1 MFTVCL
7 QNGVQKKIAAGHPW
21 VYRNQI
27 DPQTWQSDGKS
38 DGTLPAPGDLVE
50 VRDFRQRYLGT
61 GFYNPASMLTI
72 RLLVRHH
79 ERIDQDLIQRRV
91 RDAVAY
97 RQYFRRADTDSC
109 RLVFGEADRLPGVI
123 ADQFANTVILQILAL
138 GMEKWLPVIA
148 DTLISEVHP
157 ANLIVQ
163 NEEIIRQKEGLPLY
177 RRVYAGEDPGQVK
190 ILENGLSMLVDLA
203 EGQKT
208 GYFLDQKANHAAL
221 RPFVQ
226 GKRVLDCFS
235 YVGGFALNAAAGG
248 AAEVIAVDISEAAL
262 ELGRR
267 NADLNQLEGRMSWIA
282 ANAFDYL
289 REAVQRQER
298 FDVVVLDPP
307 AFAKSHSAQAAA
319 VRGYKEI
326 NLSALRLL
334 GPGGILATH
343 SCSFHMPEQLFVETV
358 LEAARDARRTVRII
372 DIRRQDYDHPVLA
385 GYPESHYLK
394 SLWLQILE

>member
-97 RQYFRRADTDSC
+97 RQYFRRAGTDSC

-177 RRVYAGEDPGQVK
+177 RRVYAGEDPGQVQ

-248 AAEVIAVDISEAAL
+248 ASEVIAVDISEAAL

-394 SLWLQILE
+394 SLWLQVLE

>member
-97 RQYFRRADTDSC
+97 RQYFRRAGTDSC

-177 RRVYAGEDPGQVK
+177 RRVYAGEDPGQVQ

-248 AAEVIAVDISEAAL
+248 ASEVIAVDISEAAL

-267 NADLNQLEGRMSWIA
+267 NAGLNQLEGRMSWIA

-394 SLWLQILE
+394 SLWLQVLE

>member
-1 MFTVCL
+1 MFKVCL
-7 QNGVQKKIAAGHPW
+7 LNGVQKKIAAGHPW

-27 DPQTWQSDGKS
+27 DPQTWQSDDKS
-38 DGTLPAPGDLVE
+38 DKTLPAPGDLVE
-50 VRDFRQRYLGT
+50 VHDFRQRYLGT
-61 GFYNPASMLTI
+61 GFYNPLSMLTI

-79 ERIDQDLIQRRV
+79 ESIDQDLIQRRV
-91 RDAVAY
+91 SEAVAY
-97 RQYFRRADTDSC
+97 RRYFQRTDTDSC

-123 ADQFANTVILQILAL
+123 ADQFANTIVLQILAL

-163 NEEIIRQKEGLPLY
+163 NEEIIRQKEGLLLY
-177 RRVYAGEDPGQVK
+177 RQVYAGSDPGQVQ
-190 ILENGLSMLVDLA
+190 IRENGLSLLVDLA
-203 EGQKT
+203 AGQKT

-221 RPFVQ
+221 RPFVR
-226 GKRVLDCFS
+226 GKRVLDCFC

-248 AAEVIAVDISEAAL
+248 AAEVIAVDISETAI
-262 ELGRR
+262 ELARH
-267 NADLNQLEGRMSWIA
+267 NAELNQLESRTSWIV

-343 SCSFHMPEQLFVETV
+343 SCSFHMPEQLFIETV

-394 SLWLQILE
+394 SLWLQVLE